1 MEIKSSLSPRS
12 VTFGLAASGLALG
25 LVLALAA
32 GAPGPALAAG
42 THPVTGEALADDQTF
57 TYRLLDQFPTLDPQL
72 NQDVSGFHVI
82 RDLFEGLLAQDAKG
96 GLVPGVATG
105 YTASDGNTTWTFTL
119 REDARWS
126 NGDPVTAHDFVYAWR
141 RAVDP
146 ATASPYGWYIEL
158 TEMVN
163 AKAILAG
170 ERDPAEL
177 GVRAV
182 DDHTLEVR
190 LTTPLPYFPAMTTY
204 ATLFPAHRATIEAHG
219 ADWTA
224 PGNMVSNGA
233 YVLEEVVLNEYHTRV
248 RNPMYW
254 GADRVIIEKVTG
266 LVINDVNQAL
276 TRYRAGELDHLE
288 PLPPG
293 QYPALREELPD
304 EATSVPRLC
313 SYYYAF
319 NHTASGNPALRDVR
333 VRRALSLVIDRD
345 VIVGQVLK
353 GGQWP
358 AYNFTH
364 FKTAG
369 FEMPDIAYAKLTQ
382 AERDAEAK
390 RLFAESGAGDLSL
403 KFIYNTSE
411 SHKQVATVVT
421 QMWKQKLGVTTEL
434 ANFEW
439 KTYLGIRRNQE
450 FDLARSGWCGDYNEA
465 STFLDLLTTTH
476 GSNDGKYSNT
486 RVDEMMRASKTAED
500 PAPIYAEVEQILAE
514 DMAIVP
520 IYHYAN
526 TFLLSADVRGWP
538 YDNVENNWYSKN
550 LYRVAN

>member
-1 MEIKSSLSPRS
+1 MQAGKSRRMFTSTMKATA
-12 VTFGLAASGLALG
+12 V
-25 LVLALAA
+25 ALAMTA
-32 GAPGPALAAG
+32 AAQAQAAG
-42 THPVTGEALADDQTF
+42 THPVTGETLSDNQTF

-72 NQDVSGFHVI
+72 NEETSGFHVI
-82 RDLFEGLLAQDAKG
+82 RDLFEGLLSQDANG
-96 GLVPGVATG
+96 DLTPGVATH
-105 YTASDGNTTWTFTL
+105 YAASDGNTTYTFKL
-119 REDARWS
+119 RKDARWS
-126 NGDPVTAHDFVYAWR
+126 NGDPVTAHDFVYAWQ

-146 ATASPYGWYIEL
+146 ATASPYGWYLEL

-163 AKAILAG
+163 AKEILAG
-170 ERDPAEL
+170 KKAPSEL

-182 DDHTLEVR
+182 DNHTLEVK
-190 LTTPLPYFPAMTTY
+190 LNTPLPYFPAMTTY

-233 YVLEEVVLNEYHTRV
+233 YVLEEVVLNEYHTRAK
-248 RNPMYW
+248 NPMYW
-254 GADRVIIEKVTG
+254 DAGNVIIEKVTG
-266 LVINDVNQAL
+266 LVINDINQAL

-293 QYPALREELPD
+293 QYPALKKELPD
-304 EATSVPRLC
+304 QAASVPRLC

-319 NHTASGNPALRDVR
+319 NHTDSGNPALRDVR
-333 VRRALSLVIDRD
+333 VRKALGMAIDRE
-345 VIVGQVLK
+345 VIVSQVLK

-364 FKTAG
+364 LKTAG
-369 FEMPDIAYAKLTQ
+369 FAMPEIAYGKLSQ
-382 AERDAEAK
+382 AERDAEAT
-390 RLFAESGAGDLSL
+390 RLMDEAGAKDLTL
-403 KFIYNTSE
+403 KLIYNTSE
-411 SHKQVATVVT
+411 SHKQIATVIG
-421 QMWKQKLGVTTEL
+421 QMWKQKLGVRTEL

-439 KTYLGIRRNQE
+439 KTYLDIRGNQE
-450 FDLARSGWCGDYNEA
+450 FDVARSAWCGDYNEA

-476 GSNDGKYSNT
+476 GSNDGKYSNPK
-486 RVDEMMRASKTAED
+486 VDELMRASKTAND
-500 PAPIYAEVEQILAE
+500 PGAIYVEVEQILAE

-526 TFLLSADVRGWP
+526 TFLLSADIKGWP
-538 YDNVENNWYSKN
+538 YDNVENNWYSRN

>member
-1 MEIKSSLSPRS
+1 MQVGKSRVALTTILNAVAVA
-12 VTFGLAASGLALG
+12 VTIATAAP
-25 LVLALAA
+25 VQ
-32 GAPGPALAAG
+32 AAG
-42 THPVTGEALADDQTF
+42 THPVTGEALSDDQTF

-72 NQDVSGFHVI
+72 NEDTSGFHVI
-82 RDLFEGLLAQDAKG
+82 RDLFEGLLSQDANG
-96 GLVPGVATG
+96 DLVPGVATH
-105 YTASDGNTTWTFTL
+105 YAASDGNTTYTFTL

-126 NGDPVTAHDFVYAWR
+126 NGDPVTAHDFVHAWR

-146 ATASPYGWYIEL
+146 ATASPYGWYLKL

-163 AKAILAG
+163 AGDILAG
-170 ERDPAEL
+170 NKPPSEL

-182 DDHTLEVR
+182 DDYTLEVK
-190 LTTPLPYFPAMTTY
+190 LNTPLPYFPAMTTY

-233 YVLEEVVLNEYHTRV
+233 YMLEQVVLNEYHTRV
-248 RNPMYW
+248 KNPMYW
-254 GADRVIIEKVTG
+254 DADNVIIEKVTG

-288 PLPPG
+288 PVPPG
-293 QYPALREELPD
+293 QYPALKKELPD
-304 EATSVPRLC
+304 EAASVPRLC

-319 NHTASGNPALRDVR
+319 NHTGSGNPALRDVR
-333 VRRALSLVIDRD
+333 VRKALGMAIDRD
-345 VIVGQVLK
+345 VIVEQVLK

-364 FKTAG
+364 LKTAG
-369 FEMPDIAYAKLTQ
+369 FAMPDIAYGKLTQ
-382 AERDAEAK
+382 AERDAEAVGLMK
-390 RLFAESGAGDLSL
+390 DAGVEGLTL
-403 KFIYNTSE
+403 TLIYNTSE
-411 SHKQVATVVT
+411 SHKQIATVIS
-421 QMWKQKLGVTTEL
+421 QMWKQKLGVGTEL

-439 KTYLGIRRNQE
+439 KTYLDIRGNQE
-450 FDLARSGWCGDYNEA
+450 FDMARSAWCGDYNEA
-465 STFLDLLTTTH
+465 STFLDLLTTAH
-476 GSNDGKYSNT
+476 GANDGKYSNPK
-486 RVDEMMRASKTAED
+486 VDELMRASKTAED
-500 PAPIYAEVEQILAE
+500 PRAIYSEVEQILAE

-526 TFLLSADVRGWP
+526 TFLLSADIRGWP

-550 LYRVAN
+550 LYRVAD

>member
-1 MEIKSSLSPRS
+1 MTLTSTLKAVVATATL
-12 VTFGLAASGLALG
+12 F
-25 LVLALAA
+25 LAA
-32 GAPGPALAAG
+32 GIQVQAAG
-42 THPVTGEALADDQTF
+42 THPATGEALSDDQTF

-72 NQDVSGFHVI
+72 NEDISGYHVI
-82 RDLFEGLLAQDAKG
+82 RDLFEGLLNQDANG
-96 GLVPGVATG
+96 DLVPGVATH
-105 YTASDGNTTWTFTL
+105 YAASDNNTTYTFTL

-126 NGDPVTAHDFVYAWR
+126 NGDAVTAHDFVYAWR

-158 TEMVN
+158 TQMVN
-163 AKAILAG
+163 AGEILAG
-170 ERDPAEL
+170 KKAPAEL
-177 GVRAV
+177 GARAI

-190 LTTPLPYFPAMTTY
+190 LDEPLPYFPAMTTY
-204 ATLFPAHRATIEAHG
+204 ATLFPVHRATIEAHG
-219 ADWTA
+219 AQWTA

-233 YVLEEVVLNEYHTRV
+233 YVLKEMVLNEYHARV

-254 GADRVIIEKVTG
+254 GTDDVIIDKVTG

-293 QYPALREELPD
+293 QYPALKKELPD

-319 NHTASGNPALRDVR
+319 NHTESGNPALRDAR
-333 VRRALSLVIDRD
+333 VRKALSMAIDRD
-345 VIVGQVLK
+345 VIVNQLLK

-364 FKTAG
+364 LKTAG
-369 FEMPDIAYAKLTQ
+369 FRMPDIAYAGLSQ
-382 AERDAEAK
+382 SERDAEAK
-390 RLFAESGAGDLSL
+390 RLFGESGVGDLTL
-403 KFIYNTSE
+403 RLIYNTSE
-411 SHKQVATVVT
+411 SHKQIATVIG
-421 QMWKQKLGVTTEL
+421 QMWKQKLGVRTKL

-439 KTYLGIRRNQE
+439 KTYLNIRGNQE
-450 FDLARSGWCGDYNEA
+450 FDVARSAWCGDYNEA

-476 GSNDGKYSNT
+476 GANDGRYSNEK
-486 RVDEMMRASKTAED
+486 VDELMRASKTAED
-500 PAPIYAEVEQILAE
+500 PSAIYVEVERLLAD

-526 TFLLSADVRGWP
+526 AFLLRADIKGWP
-538 YDNVENNWYSKN
+538 YNNVENNWYSKN

>member
-1 MEIKSSLSPRS
+1 MQVDKLRMTLTS
-12 VTFGLAASGLALG
+12 VLKAVA
-25 LVLALAA
+25 VALAVA
-32 GAPGPALAAG
+32 AAAQAQAAG
-42 THPVTGEALADDQTF
+42 THPGTGEALSNNQTF

-72 NQDVSGFHVI
+72 NEDTSGFHVI
-82 RDLFEGLLAQDAKG
+82 RDLFEGLLSQDASG
-96 GLVPGVATG
+96 GLTPGVATR
-105 YTASDGNTTWTFTL
+105 YAASDGNTTYTFTL

-146 ATASPYGWYIEL
+146 STASPYAWYLEL

-163 AKAILAG
+163 ANEVLAG
-170 ERDPAEL
+170 KKDPAEL

-182 DDHTLEVR
+182 DDHTLEVK
-190 LTTPLPYFPAMTTY
+190 LNAPLPYFPAMTTY

-233 YVLEEVVLNEYHTRV
+233 YMLENVVLNEYHTRV

-254 GADRVIIEKVTG
+254 NAGRVIIEKVTG

-293 QYPALREELPD
+293 QYPALNKELPD

-319 NHTASGNPALRDVR
+319 NHTESGNPALRDVR
-333 VRRALSLVIDRD
+333 VRKALSMAIDRD
-345 VIVGQVLK
+345 VIVNQVLK

-364 FKTAG
+364 LKTAG
-369 FEMPDIAYAKLTQ
+369 FAMPDIAYGKLGQ
-382 AERDAEAK
+382 AERDAEARK
-390 RLFAESGAGDLSL
+390 LMSDSGAEGLTL
-403 KFIYNTSE
+403 KLIYNTSE
-411 SHKQVATVVT
+411 SHKQIATVVS
-421 QMWKQKLGVTTEL
+421 QMWKQKLGVRTEL

-439 KTYLGIRRNQE
+439 KTYLTIRGNQE
-450 FDLARSGWCGDYNEA
+450 FDVARSAWCGDYNEA

-476 GSNDGKYSNT
+476 GANDGRYSNEK
-486 RVDEMMRASKTAED
+486 VDELMRASKTADD
-500 PAPIYAEVEQILAE
+500 PSGIYAEVEQILAD

-526 TFLLSADVRGWP
+526 TFLLSADIKGWP
-538 YDNVENNWYSKN
+538 YDNVENNWYSRN

>member
-1 MEIKSSLSPRS
+1 MDIESSPRS
-12 VTFGLAASGLALG
+12 VTFGLAAGG
-25 LVLALAA
+25 LVLALALAA
-32 GAPGPALAAG
+32 GAPGPAFAAG
-42 THPVTGEALADDQTF
+42 THPVTGEALAADQTF

-82 RDLFEGLLAQDAKG
+82 RDLFEGLLGQDAKG
-96 GLVPGVATG
+96 DLVPGVATG
-105 YTASDGNTTWTFTL
+105 YAASNGNTTYTFTL

-146 ATASPYGWYIEL
+146 ATASPYGWYLEL

-163 AKAILAG
+163 AKEILAG

-182 DDHTLEVR
+182 DDHTLEVK

-219 ADWTA
+219 GDWTA

-293 QYPALREELPD
+293 QFPALKEELPD

-333 VRRALSLVIDRD
+333 VRRALSLAIDRD

-390 RLFAESGAGDLSL
+390 RLFAESGVKDLTL
-403 KFIYNTSE
+403 KLIYNTSE
-411 SHKQVATVVT
+411 SHKQIATVAA
-421 QMWKQKLGVTTEL
+421 QMWKQKLGVNTEL

-450 FDLARSGWCGDYNEA
+450 FDVARSAWCGDYNEA

-476 GSNDGKYSNT
+476 GSNDGKYSNE
-486 RVDEMMRASKTAED
+486 RVDELMRSSKTAED
-500 PAPIYAEVEQILAE
+500 PAAIYGEVERILAG

-526 TFLLSADVRGWP
+526 TFLLSADIRGWP